1 MDIPFITLERMDLI
15 MSYGI
20 KLLGAL
26 VVILIGFWIANK
38 LAKIVGKRMKKGG
51 ADETITPFAQSLVGT
66 GIKIMVLLAAVG
78 MVGIET
84 TSFVAIFAA
93 LSFAL
98 GFALQGTLSHFASG
112 VMLLFFRPY
121 KVGDLVTIGGGETGT
136 VEELG
141 IFNTTLATLDNKRII
156 VPNGT
161 VGSNVITNITG
172 QGVIGVELTY
182 GIGYNDSIDAAR
194 EVILAVGK
202 ACPWILDD
210 PAQGVVVA
218 EHGDSS
224 VNLNTRPF
232 CKSEHYWDTLF
243 YMQEHV
249 KKEFDKKG
257 ISIPFPQTDV
267 HLHKVASRS

>member
-1 MDIPFITLERMDLI
+1 MDISAFLSSITIENVLKYATPVI
-15 MSYGI
+15 
-20 KLLGAL
+20 GAIL
-26 VVILIGFWIANK
+26 VIIIGFWIVNA
-38 LAKIVGKRMKKGG
+38 IVKMIGKRMEKNNVD
-51 ADETITPFAQSLVGT
+51 ATITPFMKSLIGT
-66 GIKIMVLLAAVG
+66 GLKIMVVLAAAG

-84 TSFVAIFAA
+84 ASFVAIFAA
-93 LSFAL
+93 MSFAL
-98 GFALQGTLSHFASG
+98 GFALQGTLSHFAAG

-121 KVGDLVTIGGGETGT
+121 KAGDLVTIGGGETGT

-141 IFNTTLATLDNKRII
+141 VFNTVLATLDNKRVI

-161 VGSNVITNITG
+161 VGSNIITNISG

-194 EVILAVGK
+194 EAILAVGK

-218 EHGDSS
+218 SHGDSS
-224 VNLNTRPF
+224 VNLATRPF
-232 CKSEHYWDTLF
+232 CKSEHYWDTFF
-243 YMQEHV
+243 YMQENV
-249 KKEFDKKG
+249 KKEFDKRG

-267 HLHKVASRS
+267 HLHKVA